1 MYIRVAVCDPTL
13 GTAML
18 ESNCVQYGAN
28 YKPEGLLQQYSQK
41 IRFSAIGYLNQGGN
55 VREGGVLRAPMRF
68 VGPNIPQPL
77 SSTLLPNPG
86 TEWDPTTGIMGLN
99 PDTASASASGVAQS
113 GVMNYLNKF
122 GEFSQ
127 TYKIYDNV
135 SELYYAAVRYFE
147 NLGNVP
153 EWTNGASATALDGF
167 PAVTAWTDPI
177 LYSCQ
182 KNFILGIGDDH
193 TWYDYDVGGSTN
205 ASGGRAMPAAVAAD
219 TFNQATHG
227 RLICSRSRASRKRP
241 GGRSIPAPLISSRAW
256 PMACTRMTSAPTS
269 RIRRRF
275 PPIGWMSRKT
285 SASRT

>member
-1 MYIRVAVCDPTL
+1 
-13 GTAML
+13 
-18 ESNCVQYGAN
+18 
-28 YKPEGLLQQYSQK
+28 
-41 IRFSAIGYLNQGGN
+41 
-55 VREGGVLRAPMRF
+55 
-68 VGPNIPQPL
+68 
-77 SSTLLPNPG
+77 
-86 TEWDPTTGIMGLN
+86 
-99 PDTASASASGVAQS
+99 
-113 GVMNYLNKF
+113 MNYLNKF

-205 ASGGRAMPAAVAAD
+205 ASGPRPMPATVAAD
-219 TFNQATHG
+219 TFNQATTWTTDMQSLEGIAQTPWWPFDSGATYFIAGLAYGVHTNDIRPDLADTQTISTYWMDVAEDQ
-227 RLICSRSRASRKRP
+227 RLENLNPYYLATKY
-241 GGRSIPAPLISSRAW
+241 GGFSHADHQRRERDAPLLHAR
-256 PMACTRMTSAPTS
+256 
-269 RIRRRF
+269 
-275 PPIGWMSRKT
+275 
-285 SASRT
+285 